1 VRAQEFANT
10 KLVIFD
16 IDDTLVNTDTKV
28 GVVRDGRVVRQ
39 LNSHDFTHYQL
50 RPGESFDFGAF
61 RDAREFF
68 DNAKP
73 IAPMIAQLKHDIATG
88 NKVIMVTARADFD
101 DRDVFLD
108 TFKKYGVDMDR
119 VHVYRA
125 GNIGLK
131 VPTEEKKKMIIR
143 RVMGQDHY
151 DKVIMYD
158 DAEPNLQ
165 AFMSLAPEYP
175 WSRFYAW
182 HVDRGGRATEYHRS
196 NLKEATGS
204 SAAGVVLYAEDTG
217 RWGFQQRSDT
227 VNDPG
232 LWAAWGG
239 GREPGESTEQCALRE
254 LAEESGYRG
263 PIKLEALD
271 ENPKFMTFVGRV
283 PAEFEPRYN
292 PEWKDYCWVK
302 AGDWPQPMHPGMAV
316 ALENIDTESMVPE
329 SQTAKTGIMQTD
341 VYGSRAYHARCLEP
355 GCDWESRRYDRIQQA
370 QAAAKKHAETHF
382 DKKAVAEG
390 LDEAVGGNYLY
401 HATSADGLKGMLSSG
416 SIRSATGPQA
426 ATQAQTKL
434 PTVSVTRDWGY
445 ASGTH
450 AQSQMSGIGRDAIL
464 VLDRNA
470 VESNFKTLGTSQNTN
485 IRGLAFNPY
494 LRKDGEARPQN
505 TDPMARANAKAKAK
519 YAEPTAKAGGEFEE
533 AVVVPKGALPLKGT
547 MVGFWIN
554 PKSELM
560 KDPAIMNDPRRL
572 DMVRPNQFVKAKQ
585 EQGVA
590 EAFDQPYKLKW
601 EKSDYGD
608 VDALA
613 KLQDGT
619 SLSIMFNLADKLEN
633 NWGVEFYR
641 NNSQAA
647 TGEGDAQRV
656 FATVLAA
663 IGQFIKKK
671 KPNSLFFTAVKEEDP
686 TGSRAKLYDRLVQR
700 YATGLGY
707 DLKKVDYPEQ
717 TGYKLT
723 RKEQG
728 MAENF
733 ADGRNPGR
741 KGLAKRV
748 GVNTKAS
755 ISSLRKTAKNSS
767 GEKQRMAHWLAN
779 MKAGKAKAKRK

>member
-1 VRAQEFANT
+1 VRAREFANT

-382 DKKAVAEG
+382 DKKAVAE
-390 LDEAVGGNYLY
+390 
-401 HATSADGLKGMLSSG
+401 
-416 SIRSATGPQA
+416 
-426 ATQAQTKL
+426 
-434 PTVSVTRDWGY
+434 
-445 ASGTH
+445 
-450 AQSQMSGIGRDAIL
+450 
-464 VLDRNA
+464 
-470 VESNFKTLGTSQNTN
+470 
-485 IRGLAFNPY
+485 
-494 LRKDGEARPQN
+494 
-505 TDPMARANAKAKAK
+505 
-519 YAEPTAKAGGEFEE
+519 
-533 AVVVPKGALPLKGT
+533 
-547 MVGFWIN
+547 
-554 PKSELM
+554 
-560 KDPAIMNDPRRL
+560 
-572 DMVRPNQFVKAKQ
+572 
-585 EQGVA
+585 
-590 EAFDQPYKLKW
+590 AFDQPYKLKW
-601 EKSDYGD
+601 EKSEYGD

>member
-1 VRAQEFANT
+1 MRAQEFANT

-73 IAPMIAQLKHDIATG
+73 IAPIIAQLKHDIATG

-101 DRDVFLD
+101 DRDVFLN

-182 HVDRGGRATEYHRS
+182 HVDRSGRATEYHRS

-204 SAAGVVLYAEDTG
+204 SAVGVVLYAEDTG

-271 ENPKFMTFVGRV
+271 QNPDFMTFVGRV

-316 ALENIDTESMVPE
+316 ALENIGTESLVPE

-370 QAAAKKHAETHF
+370 QAAAKKHAATHF
-382 DKKAVAEG
+382 DKKSVAEG
-390 LDEAVGGNYLY
+390 
-401 HATSADGLKGMLSSG
+401 
-416 SIRSATGPQA
+416 
-426 ATQAQTKL
+426 
-434 PTVSVTRDWGY
+434 
-445 ASGTH
+445 
-450 AQSQMSGIGRDAIL
+450 
-464 VLDRNA
+464 
-470 VESNFKTLGTSQNTN
+470 
-485 IRGLAFNPY
+485 
-494 LRKDGEARPQN
+494 
-505 TDPMARANAKAKAK
+505 
-519 YAEPTAKAGGEFEE
+519 
-533 AVVVPKGALPLKGT
+533 
-547 MVGFWIN
+547 
-554 PKSELM
+554 
-560 KDPAIMNDPRRL
+560 
-572 DMVRPNQFVKAKQ
+572 
-585 EQGVA
+585 
-590 EAFDQPYKLKW
+590 FDQPYPLKW
-601 EKSDYGD
+601 EKSGYGD

-619 SLSIMFNLADKLEN
+619 SLSIMFNLADKIEN

-641 NNSQAA
+641 NNSQAV

>member
-1 VRAQEFANT
+1 
-10 KLVIFD
+10 
-16 IDDTLVNTDTKV
+16 
-28 GVVRDGRVVRQ
+28 
-39 LNSHDFTHYQL
+39 
-50 RPGESFDFGAF
+50 
-61 RDAREFF
+61 
-68 DNAKP
+68 
-73 IAPMIAQLKHDIATG
+73 
-88 NKVIMVTARADFD
+88 
-101 DRDVFLD
+101 
-108 TFKKYGVDMDR
+108 
-119 VHVYRA
+119 
-125 GNIGLK
+125 
-131 VPTEEKKKMIIR
+131 
-143 RVMGQDHY
+143 
-151 DKVIMYD
+151 MYD

-204 SAAGVVLYAEDTG
+204 LAAGVVLYAEDTG

-263 PIKLEALD
+263 PIELEALD
-271 ENPKFMTFVGRV
+271 ENPDFMTFVGRV

-302 AGDWPQPMHPGMAV
+302 AGDWPQPMHPGMAI
-316 ALENIDTESMVPE
+316 ALENIDTESLVPE

-382 DKKAVAEG
+382 DKKAVAE
-390 LDEAVGGNYLY
+390 
-401 HATSADGLKGMLSSG
+401 
-416 SIRSATGPQA
+416 
-426 ATQAQTKL
+426 
-434 PTVSVTRDWGY
+434 
-445 ASGTH
+445 
-450 AQSQMSGIGRDAIL
+450 
-464 VLDRNA
+464 
-470 VESNFKTLGTSQNTN
+470 
-485 IRGLAFNPY
+485 
-494 LRKDGEARPQN
+494 
-505 TDPMARANAKAKAK
+505 
-519 YAEPTAKAGGEFEE
+519 
-533 AVVVPKGALPLKGT
+533 
-547 MVGFWIN
+547 
-554 PKSELM
+554 
-560 KDPAIMNDPRRL
+560 
-572 DMVRPNQFVKAKQ
+572 
-585 EQGVA
+585 
-590 EAFDQPYKLKW
+590 AFDQPYKLKW
-601 EKSDYGD
+601 EKSEYGD

-671 KPNSLFFTAVKEEDP
+671 KPDTLFFTAVKEEDP

-779 MKAGKAKAKRK
+779 MKAGRAKAKRK

>member
-1 VRAQEFANT
+1 MRAREFANT

-101 DRDVFLD
+101 DRDVFLN

-263 PIKLEALD
+263 PIKLRALD
-271 ENPKFMTFVGRV
+271 QNPEFVTFVGRV

-292 PEWKDYCWVK
+292 PEWKDYCWVE
-302 AGDWPQPMHPGMAV
+302 AGDWPQPMHPGMAM
-316 ALENIDTESMVPE
+316 ALENIVIDTESMVSE

-370 QAAAKKHAETHF
+370 QAAAKKHAATHF

-390 LDEAVGGNYLY
+390 KDFDRCYDKACQLY
-401 HATSADGLKGMLSSG
+401 DKAQDKNLQPKLVQVADFQGDG
-416 SIRSATGPQA
+416 SNADQRW
-426 ATQAQTKL
+426 TKL
-434 PTVSVTRDWGY
+434 PQHVWQHYVVIVGD
-445 ASGTH
+445 
-450 AQSQMSGIGRDAIL
+450 Q
-464 VLDRNA
+464 VLD
-470 VESNFKTLGTSQNTN
+470 
-485 IRGLAFNPY
+485 
-494 LRKDGEARPQN
+494 
-505 TDPMARANAKAKAK
+505 
-519 YAEPTAKAGGEFEE
+519 PTARQFG
-533 AVVVPKGALPLKGT
+533 P
-547 MVGFWIN
+547 
-554 PKSELM
+554 
-560 KDPAIMNDPRRL
+560 
-572 DMVRPNQFVKAKQ
+572 DMPTQYHV
-585 EQGVA
+585 
-590 EAFDQPYKLKW
+590 
-601 EKSDYGD
+601 SD
-608 VDALA
+608 L
-613 KLQDGT
+613 
-619 SLSIMFNLADKLEN
+619 DKL
-633 NWGVEFYR
+633 WGK
-641 NNSQAA
+641 Q
-647 TGEGDAQRV
+647 
-656 FATVLAA
+656 
-663 IGQFIKKK
+663 
-671 KPNSLFFTAVKEEDP
+671 
-686 TGSRAKLYDRLVQR
+686 
-700 YATGLGY
+700 
-707 DLKKVDYPEQ
+707 
-717 TGYKLT
+717 YKI
-723 RKEQG
+723 RPREG

-741 KGLAKRV
+741 RGLAKRV

-755 ISSLRKTAKNSS
+755 ISSLRKTAKHSS

-779 MKAGKAKAKRK
+779 MKAGRAKAKRK

>member
-1 VRAQEFANT
+1 
-10 KLVIFD
+10 
-16 IDDTLVNTDTKV
+16 
-28 GVVRDGRVVRQ
+28 
-39 LNSHDFTHYQL
+39 
-50 RPGESFDFGAF
+50 
-61 RDAREFF
+61 
-68 DNAKP
+68 
-73 IAPMIAQLKHDIATG
+73 
-88 NKVIMVTARADFD
+88 
-101 DRDVFLD
+101 
-108 TFKKYGVDMDR
+108 
-119 VHVYRA
+119 
-125 GNIGLK
+125 
-131 VPTEEKKKMIIR
+131 
-143 RVMGQDHY
+143 
-151 DKVIMYD
+151 
-158 DAEPNLQ
+158 
-165 AFMSLAPEYP
+165 
-175 WSRFYAW
+175 
-182 HVDRGGRATEYHRS
+182 
-196 NLKEATGS
+196 
-204 SAAGVVLYAEDTG
+204 
-217 RWGFQQRSDT
+217 
-227 VNDPG
+227 
-232 LWAAWGG
+232 
-239 GREPGESTEQCALRE
+239 
-254 LAEESGYRG
+254 
-263 PIKLEALD
+263 
-271 ENPKFMTFVGRV
+271 
-283 PAEFEPRYN
+283 
-292 PEWKDYCWVK
+292 
-302 AGDWPQPMHPGMAV
+302 
-316 ALENIDTESMVPE
+316 
-329 SQTAKTGIMQTD
+329 
-341 VYGSRAYHARCLEP
+341 
-355 GCDWESRRYDRIQQA
+355 
-370 QAAAKKHAETHF
+370 
-382 DKKAVAEG
+382 
-390 LDEAVGGNYLY
+390 
-401 HATSADGLKGMLSSG
+401 MLSSG

>member
-1 VRAQEFANT
+1 
-10 KLVIFD
+10 
-16 IDDTLVNTDTKV
+16 
-28 GVVRDGRVVRQ
+28 
-39 LNSHDFTHYQL
+39 
-50 RPGESFDFGAF
+50 
-61 RDAREFF
+61 
-68 DNAKP
+68 
-73 IAPMIAQLKHDIATG
+73 MIAQLKHDIATG

-101 DRDVFLD
+101 DRDVFLN

-182 HVDRGGRATEYHRS
+182 HVDRSGRATEYHRS
-196 NLKEATGS
+196 NIKEATSS

-263 PIKLEALD
+263 PIELEALD
-271 ENPKFMTFVGRV
+271 ENPDFMTFVGRV

-302 AGDWPQPMHPGMAV
+302 AGDWPQPMHPGMTI
-316 ALENIDTESMVPE
+316 ALENIDTESLVPE

-341 VYGSRAYHARCLEP
+341 VYGSRAYHAQCLEP

-370 QAAAKKHAETHF
+370 QAAAKKHAATHF
-382 DKKAVAEG
+382 DKKA
-390 LDEAVGGNYLY
+390 
-401 HATSADGLKGMLSSG
+401 
-416 SIRSATGPQA
+416 
-426 ATQAQTKL
+426 
-434 PTVSVTRDWGY
+434 
-445 ASGTH
+445 
-450 AQSQMSGIGRDAIL
+450 
-464 VLDRNA
+464 
-470 VESNFKTLGTSQNTN
+470 
-485 IRGLAFNPY
+485 
-494 LRKDGEARPQN
+494 
-505 TDPMARANAKAKAK
+505 
-519 YAEPTAKAGGEFEE
+519 
-533 AVVVPKGALPLKGT
+533 
-547 MVGFWIN
+547 
-554 PKSELM
+554 
-560 KDPAIMNDPRRL
+560 
-572 DMVRPNQFVKAKQ
+572 
-585 EQGVA
+585 VA

-671 KPNSLFFTAVKEEDP
+671 KPNTLFFTAVKEEDP

-723 RKEQG
+723 RKEQGVAEVIDPNNPWGPQGNFAGVTPVDVGGVSMKNIEVGDTVKYFGQTAKILAMSNNRKYSRINIPSDFGGTTKDVLTSDLKLLGQG

-779 MKAGKAKAKRK
+779 MKAGRAKAKRK

>member
-1 VRAQEFANT
+1 
-10 KLVIFD
+10 
-16 IDDTLVNTDTKV
+16 
-28 GVVRDGRVVRQ
+28 
-39 LNSHDFTHYQL
+39 
-50 RPGESFDFGAF
+50 
-61 RDAREFF
+61 
-68 DNAKP
+68 
-73 IAPMIAQLKHDIATG
+73 
-88 NKVIMVTARADFD
+88 MVTARADFD
-101 DRDVFLD
+101 DRDVFLN

-165 AFMSLAPEYP
+165 AFMSLASEYP

-182 HVDRGGRATEYHRS
+182 HVDRSGRATEYHRS
-196 NLKEATGS
+196 NIKEATGS

-263 PIKLEALD
+263 PIELEALD
-271 ENPKFMTFVGRV
+271 ENPEFVTFVGRV

-292 PEWKDYCWVK
+292 PEWKDYCWVE

-316 ALENIDTESMVPE
+316 ALENLGQDQTIVEDNVLHLRDWTVTVSPHALERTYQRGINVKAVDRILKNFAQIKSHIAGIEPGQPFIVHDRAGTALGLRRLAGNRLTLATVYSTDPDFQRGRYPTFAVSVSTNE

-355 GCDWESRRYDRIQQA
+355 GCDWESRRYDRIRQA

-382 DKKAVAEG
+382 DKKA
-390 LDEAVGGNYLY
+390 
-401 HATSADGLKGMLSSG
+401 
-416 SIRSATGPQA
+416 
-426 ATQAQTKL
+426 
-434 PTVSVTRDWGY
+434 
-445 ASGTH
+445 
-450 AQSQMSGIGRDAIL
+450 
-464 VLDRNA
+464 
-470 VESNFKTLGTSQNTN
+470 
-485 IRGLAFNPY
+485 
-494 LRKDGEARPQN
+494 
-505 TDPMARANAKAKAK
+505 
-519 YAEPTAKAGGEFEE
+519 
-533 AVVVPKGALPLKGT
+533 
-547 MVGFWIN
+547 
-554 PKSELM
+554 
-560 KDPAIMNDPRRL
+560 
-572 DMVRPNQFVKAKQ
+572 
-585 EQGVA
+585 VA

-613 KLQDGT
+613 TLQDGT

-671 KPNSLFFTAVKEEDP
+671 KPNTLFFTAVKEEDP

-728 MAENF
+728 VSEGTNNITYKQQKGKNKFSIEMSVDGKSAGIFQYDADTGRTIVELDPAFRGQGLGQRLILKGIYTAAILGMDYVEDESRTAILDRAMDSLADAGYVVNDDEYWYVTSSGEQFLRQAVTENF

-755 ISSLRKTAKNSS
+755 ISSLRKTAKHSS

-779 MKAGKAKAKRK
+779 MKAGRAKAKSK